1 MPSEPMLVKPTEPDF
16 DFELSDIKRL
26 TDVIHTKYGFDFEN
40 YALSSF
46 KRRVISVIKKYHIKS
61 FEALLQ
67 KVIHD
72 AHFFEQFVMDIT
84 VNTTEMFRDP
94 SFFWL
99 LRTQILPE
107 LALKPSFNV
116 WHAACSTGEE
126 VLSLAIL
133 MKELGILRQA
143 KVYATDI
150 NQNVLKKAS
159 LAKIPLRTLS
169 LAETNYLATNP
180 DAKLSNYYHVIDGE
194 VQFDQELIKH
204 VKFKHHDLAVDSH
217 FYKFDLILCR
227 NILIYFNQV
236 LQNRVFELLHQSL
249 FPMGLLAL
257 GSKESMIWCKIADKY
272 EVISDVEKIYR
283 KVRP

>member
-1 MPSEPMLVKPTEPDF
+1 MLVKPNEPDF

-46 KRRVISVIKKYHIKS
+46 KRRILSVIKKYHIKS
-61 FEALLQ
+61 FDALLQ

-94 SFFWL
+94 SFFRV

-107 LALKPSFNV
+107 LAQKPSFNV

-133 MKELGILRQA
+133 MKELGILQQA

-150 NQNVLKKAS
+150 NQNVLRKAS
-159 LAKIPLRTLS
+159 SAKISIRS
-169 LAETNYLATNP
+169 LALAESNYLATQP
-180 DAKLSNYYHVIDGE
+180 TKRLSDYYQIVDTE
-194 VQFDQELIKH
+194 VQFNPELIKQ

-227 NILIYFNQV
+227 NVLIYFNQV
-236 LQNRVFELLHQSL
+236 LQNRVFELLHHSL
-249 FPMGLLAL
+249 FPSGLLAL

-272 EVISDVEKIYR
+272 EVINDIEKIYR